1 MKTQNNTAVVEISQQ
16 RVSKHNL
23 TLSRINIIKEHSS
36 TLTVNG
42 VKDHAGLKKVV
53 RTRKFIKRLRINV
66 EVKRRELNADM
77 LREIRENNFAAR
89 FIVNELKPSEKNLG
103 NIEKEIANEK
113 LAIKLEKKRQKL
125 ERLQKRIDALAGF
138 AVAVDIASI
147 EDLSEEEFN
156 ALLVKTQFDYE
167 VRKKQK
173 EFETKQL
180 ADENKR
186 LLEEN
191 IQLKQSVA
199 ASDPAPDVALVIQ
212 DQNTANPAPADNTQ
226 VAAEVKAAPSP
237 EDIIDTKLLIKNYA
251 VALKAV
257 PVPDIKNE
265 QARLILLSAQS
276 HINTGINMLLKAV
289 E

>member
-1 MKTQNNTAVVEISQQ
+1 MKNKNNTAVIEISQQ

-53 RTRKFIKRLRINV
+53 KTRRFIKRLRINV

-89 FIVNELKPSEKNLG
+89 FIVNELKPSERHLG
-103 NIEKEIANEK
+103 TIEKEIANEK
-113 LAIKLEKKRQKL
+113 LAIKLEKKRLKL

-138 AVAVDIASI
+138 DVAVDIASI
-147 EDLSEEEFN
+147 EDLTDEQF
-156 ALLVKTQFDYE
+156 AILLDKVKFDHAAAKA
-167 VRKKQK
+167 KKEMEAQL
-173 EFETKQL
+173 L
-180 ADENKR
+180 ADENRR

-199 ASDPAPDVALVIQ
+199 ASDAAPDASLVIQ
-212 DQNTANPAPADNTQ
+212 DQPSTNHSADSIPQ
-226 VAAEVKAAPSP
+226 AAAEEKPAPSP
-237 EDIIDTKLLIKNYA
+237 EDIIDTKLMIKNYA
-251 VALKAV
+251 IALKAV

-265 QARLILLSAQS
+265 QAKLILLSAQA